1 MWPKDSEHD
10 AFTSSEARCGRGED
24 ETSGRRT
31 WSADCSRWIWIIRQC
46 RRPDHEG
53 SARRTFVLAEASK
66 TPLAARRPQPRFPK
80 GSRMRA
86 RRRRRASLFGN
97 LGSTPTPPEEAYRL
111 ASLSSGDLMQR
122 YERMTAVPMIVVSL
136 AFVALLI
143 YPIAVQTSPAVDAD
157 LRAANWI
164 LWSLFT
170 LDYIVRF
177 ALAPYKFK
185 FFKRNLIDLVVVL
198 LPLLAPLRVFSGLR
212 ALRVL
217 RAITVV
223 SLIAKTQRTSKNIVN
238 AQNIGTT
245 ILILLVVVAIGAA
258 LEFQFERGAPGANI
272 TSFADALWWAVST
285 VTTVGYGD
293 KYPVTMEG
301 RGFAALLMFVGI
313 GTASLLA
320 AGLTTVFVGR
330 EAQHD
335 TKAILQKL
343 DLIERTLALRRE
355 EPPG

>member
-1 MWPKDSEHD
+1 MASQ
-10 AFTSSEARCGRGED
+10 
-24 ETSGRRT
+24 SG
-31 WSADCSRWIWIIRQC
+31 S
-46 RRPDHEG
+46 
-53 SARRTFVLAEASK
+53 
-66 TPLAARRPQPRFPK
+66 
-80 GSRMRA
+80 
-86 RRRRRASLFGN
+86 
-97 LGSTPTPPEEAYRL
+97 
-111 ASLSSGDLMQR
+111 DLMQR
-122 YERMTAVPMIVVSL
+122 YERMTAIPMIVVSL

-157 LRAANWI
+157 LRAANWF

-177 ALAPYKFK
+177 SLAPYKLK
-185 FFKRNLIDLVVVL
+185 FVKRNVLDLVVVL
-198 LPLLAPLRVFSGLR
+198 LPLLAPLRMFSGLR

-217 RAITVV
+217 RAITVI
-223 SLIAKTQRTSKNIVN
+223 SLIAKTQRTSRHIVT

-245 ILILLVVVAIGAA
+245 ILVLLVVVAIGAA

-272 TSFADALWWAVST
+272 TSFPDSLWWAVST
-285 VTTVGYGD
+285 ITTVGYGD

-335 TKAILQKL
+335 TKVILEKL
-343 DLIERTLALRRE
+343 ELIERALALRRDD
-355 EPPG
+355 PGV